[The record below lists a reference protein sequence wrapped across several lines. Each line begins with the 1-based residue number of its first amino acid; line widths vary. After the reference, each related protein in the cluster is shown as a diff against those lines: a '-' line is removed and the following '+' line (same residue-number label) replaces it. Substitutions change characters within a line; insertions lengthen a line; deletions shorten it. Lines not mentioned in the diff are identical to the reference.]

1 VSGFVSVFD
10 KKFCEFCEFCLT
22 TSAVHLSKPTVL
34 GLKKSFGFG
43 DRLGLAT
50 PGHVA
55 AVAKTDFA
63 PIFAQQSVREMERT
77 QRTPTE
83 VMEAAQKSLARLGW
97 TQPWG
102 ADADH
107 HKTEAD
113 VKKTGAAGFTFFT
126 IDPSAFV
133 GNDADRMSESELS
146 AAVQQQYNDGVWDSA
161 AWAELYLGKSFDI
174 GALTLRFTREQLFR
188 AAVKYARAIHHTA
201 KVAAAIPLS
210 PQRGE
215 GRGEGWER
223 HEISGPTKGAG
234 LITPHPNPL
243 PVEGRGNQTWRGFEI
258 EVSVDETDSVTSPL
272 DHLFVGLELKRRKVP
287 NVVSLAPRFIGEFE
301 KGIDYR
307 GDFKKFERQ
316 LTEHVAVAKFC
327 GPYKISIHSGSDKF
341 SIYPII
347 GRVCGDL
354 LHLKTAGTS
363 YLEALRVVARTAPE
377 VFAEICA
384 FCRGRF
390 DADRKSYHISTTQA
404 EIDALRPFSHGAA
417 DEALYLDERVGR
429 QLLHVTF
436 GSVLTQGVDSKGRR
450 FKESILDALHKH
462 PDLHLEVLETH
473 FDRHLS
479 GLSKG

>member
-1 VSGFVSVFD
+1 VN
-10 KKFCEFCEFCLT
+10 L
-22 TSAVHLSKPTVL
+22 PTASVL

-55 AVAKTDFA
+55 AIRKTDFA

-77 QRTPTE
+77 QRTPTD
-83 VMEAAQKSLARLGW
+83 VMLAAQKHLAALGW
-97 TQPWG
+97 MQPWG

-113 VKKTGAAGFTFFT
+113 VQKTAVAGFTFFT
-126 IDPSAFV
+126 IDPSAYV
-133 GNDADRMSESELS
+133 GNDADRMSESEL
-146 AAVQQQYNDGVWDSA
+146 AVAVQQQVSDGVWSSA
-161 AWAELYLGKSFDI
+161 AWDQDYLGRSFDV
-174 GALTLRFTREQLFR
+174 GSLALKFTREQLQR

-201 KVAAAIPLS
+201 KVAAAI
-210 PQRGE
+210 GTACA
-215 GRGEGWER
+215 GR
-223 HEISGPTKGAG
+223 P
-234 LITPHPNPL
+234 
-243 PVEGRGNQTWRGFEI
+243 FEI

-272 DHLFVGLELKRRKVP
+272 DHLFVGLELKRRGVP

-301 KGIDYR
+301 KGIDYK
-307 GDFKKFERQ
+307 GDYKTFEKQ

-327 GPYKISIHSGSDKF
+327 GPYKVSIHSGSDKF

-363 YLEALRVVARTAPE
+363 YLEALRVVARTSPE
-377 VFAEICA
+377 LFAEICA

-390 DADRKSYHISTTQA
+390 DADRRSYHISATQA
-404 EIDALRPFSHGAA
+404 EIDALRPFTRGPA
-417 DEALYLDERVGR
+417 DEVLYLDERVGR

-436 GSVLTQGVDSKGRR
+436 GSTLTLGVDARGRK
-450 FKESILDALHKH
+450 FKQGIMEALENN
-462 PDLHLEVLETH
+462 PALHLEFLEKH

-479 GLSKG
+479 GLSQG

>member
-1 VSGFVSVFD
+1 MN
-10 KKFCEFCEFCLT
+10 L
-22 TSAVHLSKPTVL
+22 PTARVL

-55 AVAKTDFA
+55 SIRKTDFA

-77 QRTPTE
+77 QRTPTD
-83 VMEAAQKSLARLGW
+83 VMQAAQKHLAVLGW

-113 VKKTGAAGFTFFT
+113 VQKTAAAGFTFFT

-146 AAVQQQYNDGVWDSA
+146 AAVQQQVSDGVWSSA
-161 AWAELYLGKSFDI
+161 AWDEDYLSRSFDV
-174 GALTLRFTREQLFR
+174 GSLGLKFTREQLQR

-201 KVAAAIPLS
+201 KVAAAI
-210 PQRGE
+210 GE
-215 GRGEGWER
+215 ACAGR
-223 HEISGPTKGAG
+223 A
-234 LITPHPNPL
+234 
-243 PVEGRGNQTWRGFEI
+243 FEI

-272 DHLFVGLELKRRKVP
+272 DHLFVGLELKRRRVP

-301 KGIDYR
+301 KGIDYK
-307 GDFKKFERQ
+307 GDGKIFERQ

-327 GPYKISIHSGSDKF
+327 GPYKVSIHSGSDKF

-363 YLEALRVVARTAPE
+363 YLEALRVVARTSPE
-377 VFAEICA
+377 LFAEICA

-390 DADRKSYHISTTQA
+390 DADRRSYHISATQA
-404 EIDALRPFSHGAA
+404 EVDALRPFARGAA

-436 GSVLTQGVDSKGRR
+436 GSTLTLGVDAKGRK
-450 FKESILDALHKH
+450 FKPGIMEALEKN
-462 PDLHLEVLETH
+462 PALHLEFLEKH

-479 GLSKG
+479 GLSRG

>member
-1 VSGFVSVFD
+1 M
-10 KKFCEFCEFCLT
+10 
-22 TSAVHLSKPTVL
+22 HLPKPTVL

-77 QRTPTE
+77 KRSPVD
-83 VMEAAQKSLARLGW
+83 VMAAAQEHLATLGW
-97 TQPWG
+97 SQPWG

-107 HKTEAD
+107 HKTAED
-113 VKKTGAAGFTFFT
+113 VQRSAAAGFTFFT

-133 GNDADRMSESELS
+133 VNDADRMTEAELLR
-146 AAVQQQYNDGVWDSA
+146 ATQEQYNEGIWDSV
-161 AWAELYLGKSFDI
+161 AWEEQFLKKSFDV
-174 GALTLRFTREQLFR
+174 GAMSLRFTREQLLR

-201 KVAAAIPLS
+201 KVAVAIKDACI
-210 PQRGE
+210 
-215 GRGEGWER
+215 GR
-223 HEISGPTKGAG
+223 P
-234 LITPHPNPL
+234 
-243 PVEGRGNQTWRGFEI
+243 FEI

-272 DHLFVGLELKRRKVP
+272 DHLFVGLELKRRGVP

-307 GDFKKFERQ
+307 GDYKKFEQQ
-316 LTEHVAVAKFC
+316 LAEHLAVAKFC
-327 GPYKISIHSGSDKF
+327 GPYKISVHSGSDKF

-347 GRVCGDL
+347 GRVCGEL

-363 YLEALRVVARTAPE
+363 YLEALRVVARTNPE
-377 VFAEICA
+377 LFAEICA

-404 EIDALRPFSHGAA
+404 EIEALPSFSRGASG
-417 DEALYLDERVGR
+417 EALYLDERVGR

-436 GSVLTQGVDSKGRR
+436 GSVLTAGRDAKGRP
-450 FKESILDALHKH
+450 FKQGILETLEKN
-462 PDLHLEVLETH
+462 PDLHLEFLEKH
-473 FDRHLS
+473 FDKHLS